1 MKRMAWKTLAVA
13 VARTA
18 ATAAAQG
25 APTVV
30 GFTAR
35 VDNMGV
41 PLTGTHAFVF
51 RLYDAPTSGTLL
63 WTETHST
70 LTVNNGL
77 VTVDLGLQTPLNDTV
92 FNGTTRYLDVT
103 VDMTALTPRLSV
115 QSVPYAVRA
124 GTASRLG
131 GLTETDV
138 QRRVT
143 GTCGA
148 NSAIRTVNADG
159 TVVCEPIASAGGDIT
174 SVNTPM
180 GSGLQGGG
188 ATGDVTLGLVTCM
201 NGNVLRVPASGG
213 WACGTAVSSVVA
225 GAGLTGGTITDTGTI
240 AVAFGGSG
248 GGSGTAN
255 TVARSDHQHAQYV
268 TGVTASAPLSATMG
282 TTPTITLGTVPV
294 ANGGTGAITA
304 PAARANLG
312 AAASGANGDITSL
325 TGLTTPLSPAQGGT
339 GLATAPAASMLA
351 RDSAGTAWTTVPI
364 GTTGQVLTV
373 GTGGGPTWAANPGNY
388 TWTSATSF
396 SGATVFSEMG
406 WNVLLTSAGALR
418 VVSTAATFMSVSIE
432 NGDGTPVDGIS
443 TVIGTTFEKAV
454 GGVGRVVR
462 ADVSTNTTNQGTWYH
477 YECRNTFSSIYT
489 CRRHIY

>member
-1 MKRMAWKTLAVA
+1 MKRMAWKTFAVA
-13 VARTA
+13 VALTA
-18 ATAAAQG
+18 ATAGAQG

-41 PLTGTHAFVF
+41 PLTGTHSFVF
-51 RLYDAPTSGTLL
+51 RLYDAPTNGTLL
-63 WTETHST
+63 WTETHGT

-77 VTVDLGLQTPLNDTV
+77 VTVDLGLQTPLDGAV

-174 SVNTPM
+174 SVTA

-188 ATGDVTLGLVTCM
+188 TTGDVTVGLVTCM

-213 WACGTAVSSVVA
+213 WGCSTAVSSVTA

-240 AVAFGGSG
+240 AVAFGGAG

-255 TVARSDHQHAQYV
+255 TVARSDHLHNYV
-268 TGVTASAPLSATMG
+268 SSVTASAPLSSSG
-282 TTPTITLGTVPV
+282 GNTPVISLGTVPLT
-294 ANGGTGAITA
+294 NGGTGAATA
-304 PAARANLG
+304 LAARANLG
-312 AAASGANGDITSL
+312 AAASGANTDITSL
-325 TGLTTPLSPAQGGT
+325 GGLTTPLSSAQGGT
-339 GLATAPAASMLA
+339 GLATAPAASVLV
-351 RDSAGTAWTTVPI
+351 RDATGNAWTALPI
-364 GTTGQVLTV
+364 GSAGQVLTV
-373 GTGGGPTWAANPGNY
+373 GSGGGPTWAPNPGDY
-388 TWTSATSF
+388 TFTWANSGSAPV
-396 SGATVFSEMG
+396 VFSEPH
-406 WNVLLTSAGALR
+406 WNIVL
-418 VVSTAATFMSVSIE
+418 TAAGDWQVVKTSTTFTSHSLD
-432 NGDGTPVDGIS
+432 NGDGAPVTGIS
-443 TVIGTTFEKAV
+443 NVLGSSFSKPS
-454 GGVGRVVR
+454 GGVGRVMR
-462 ADVSTNTTNQGTWYH
+462 IDVSTNTVNPGTWYH
-477 YECRNTFSSIYT
+477 YECRNAYSSIYA